1 MVAGIRRSL
10 HIGARQSGEGLFIG
24 KLNSG
29 NDIEF
34 QVIGDTGNTTIGRSG
49 AGSATE
55 GLLSVY
61 GDTLLDRDLT
71 VNGSQIT
78 LGNASSDVLTVNADA
93 TFTDNITVNQSAEFD
108 SSINVDGDAT
118 FQSNVTING
127 DNLTFTIEAQN
138 GTDAFTVD
146 SDNGNTVIEY

>member
-1 MVAGIRRSL
+1 MV
-10 HIGARQSGEGLFIG
+10 
-24 KLNSG
+24 
-29 NDIEF
+29 
-34 QVIGDTGNTTIGRSG
+34 
-49 AGSATE
+49 
-55 GLLSVY
+55 
-61 GDTLLDRDLT
+61 TLCLTDDLT

-146 SDNGNTVIEY
+146 SDNGNTVIAGTLSMMRQQLQTL